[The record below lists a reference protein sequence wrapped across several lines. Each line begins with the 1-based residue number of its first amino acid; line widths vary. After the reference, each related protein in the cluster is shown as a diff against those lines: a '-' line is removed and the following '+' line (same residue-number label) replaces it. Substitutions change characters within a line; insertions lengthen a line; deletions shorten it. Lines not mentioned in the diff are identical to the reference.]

1 MASIRQSPE
10 TKFAVLS
17 PPDGAGDADHD
28 IDPLNTAQV
37 KRMAARPQKFR
48 APEFKYVYSDMD
60 SDQAEL
66 EEWFAYAD
74 NTLLVESRDEFIKS
88 SGASFR
94 QMPEAKQQRYIIS
107 QISFIETISD
117 REGALL
123 RLFYI
128 ATGTFAESASD
139 DDLLDLIRQN
149 TNLLWK
155 SHTIDAVY
163 ECIQHLFEEFY
174 AIPLDD
180 LQDLQS
186 CKKGLLLALTVLYFM
201 VQTRQEEDF
210 GDELASLSPRIVPYF
225 LTQISSFR
233 LHIPDDLPWRNIL
246 LLTWKLILRI
256 FGNSQDLL
264 KAKAYAREKVGLPLE
279 TKKDTITATP
289 LDYQAFRQGIRS
301 RYPGYR
307 PPNDVLP
314 KEFPYTTNSAA
325 SSSSTLAEFAVDPL
339 PGSSVHIA
347 TPAPSPPPS
356 PPPTAKSK
364 KSSFQ
369 TDQSFPFLYPQ
380 DVDIPV
386 SIREAEEIFAQR
398 TRTSLWI
405 VQLWAEREEFMK
417 QERGWIDA
425 GDPLC
430 NDGDDEHVD
439 PKNSSSKRLA
449 RVESA
454 YKDTLQDLQAVVVTL
469 LKMVLSTV
477 SPESA
482 GTFARRQQFLNGESE
497 IHTYPEVTIKSE
509 LEDARETELTLKAIT
524 GILYLLLKW
533 FKTSHILKS
542 EFLAQLLY
550 DSNALPL
557 ILQLFNT
564 KEIEQFV
571 LQIPEVP
578 KLKFF
583 PVCRALA
590 KGEELPDRERAT
602 TRLEESGNEKTVD
615 EILQQDEISVFS
627 HRNFF
632 ISINILKIMQKICKN
647 KAHRNLMIVQLKASN
662 SLRKMLRISQYEA
675 RLYALKI
682 IKGQV
687 PYCGRKWRH
696 MNMRV
701 ITAIYLYCRQD
712 LRDSWLAGVDIDA
725 DIEDSYPREVALRA
739 LIQFYNTRRYPEAAV
754 ALGYQNTEDDFFAK
768 ELETLMIDE
777 QNQAEGI

>member
-1 MASIRQSPE
+1 MASIRQTPEIKFTIISPQE
-10 TKFAVLS
+10 GT
-17 PPDGAGDADHD
+17 GDADHD
-28 IDPLNTAQV
+28 IDPLTTAQV

-48 APEFKYVYSDMD
+48 APEFKYVYADTD
-60 SDQAEL
+60 TEQAEL

-74 NTLLVESRDEFIKS
+74 NPLLVESRDEFIKS
-88 SGASFR
+88 SGGSFR
-94 QMPEAKQQRYIIS
+94 RMSEAKQQRYIIS
-107 QISFIETISD
+107 QISFIDTNIE
-117 REGALL
+117 RELALL
-123 RLFYI
+123 RLFYV
-128 ATGTFAESASD
+128 ATGTFAESVSD
-139 DDLLDLIRQN
+139 EDLLDLIRQN

-155 SHTIDAVY
+155 SHSVDAIY
-163 ECIQHLFEEFY
+163 KCIQHLFEEFY
-174 AIPLDD
+174 GTAPEELKK
-180 LQDLQS
+180 LQN
-186 CKKGLLLALTVLYFM
+186 CKRALFLALTVFYFM
-201 VQTRQEEDF
+201 VQTRQEEVF
-210 GDELASLSPRIVPYF
+210 GDELASLNPSVIPYF
-225 LTQISSFR
+225 LKQVSGFR
-233 LHIPDDLPWRNIL
+233 LQIPDDLPWRNIL
-246 LLTWKLILRI
+246 LLTWKLTLRV
-256 FGNSQDLL
+256 FGNSEDLL
-264 KAKAYAREKVGLPLE
+264 KAKIYAREKAGLPLE

-301 RYPGYR
+301 RYPGYN
-307 PPNDVLP
+307 PPTEVLP
-314 KEFPYTTNSAA
+314 KDFPYMSNSAA
-325 SSSSTLAEFAVDPL
+325 SSNSSLTDFTVDPL

-356 PPPTAKSK
+356 PPPVAKSK

-380 DVDIPV
+380 DIDIPV

-398 TRTSLWI
+398 MRTSLWI

-417 QERGWIDA
+417 QERGWIGA
-425 GDPLC
+425 RDPL
-430 NDGDDEHVD
+430 GDNEEKVD
-439 PKNSSSKRLA
+439 PTNSSSKRLA
-449 RVESA
+449 RVESV
-454 YKDTLQDLQAVVVTL
+454 YKDTLEYLQAVVVTL

-482 GTFARRQQFLNGESE
+482 GAFARRQQFLNGESE
-497 IHTYPEVTIKSE
+497 IHTYPEASIKSE
-509 LEDARETELTLKAIT
+509 LENARETELTLKAIT

-533 FKTSHILKS
+533 FKASHILES

-578 KLKFF
+578 KLKLFA
-583 PVCRALA
+583 VCRTLA
-590 KGEELPDRERAT
+590 SGEELPDREIAT
-602 TRLEESGNEKTVD
+602 TRLEESGSEKTVD

-662 SLRKMLRISQYEA
+662 SLRKTLRISQFEA

-701 ITAIYLYCRQD
+701 ITAIYLYCRQE

-777 QNQAEGI
+777 NTHFEGI

>member
-1 MASIRQSPE
+1 MASIRQTPEMKFTIISPQ
-10 TKFAVLS
+10 
-17 PPDGAGDADHD
+17 DGTGDADHD

-37 KRMAARPQKFR
+37 KRMAARPQKFK
-48 APEFKYVYSDMD
+48 APEFKYVYADTD
-60 SDQAEL
+60 TEQAEL

-74 NTLLVESRDEFIKS
+74 NPLLVESREEFMKS
-88 SGASFR
+88 SRGSFR
-94 QMPEAKQQRYIIS
+94 RMSETKRQRYIIS
-107 QISFIETISD
+107 QISFIETNID
-117 REGALL
+117 RELALL
-123 RLFYI
+123 RLFYV
-128 ATGTFAESASD
+128 ATGTFAESVSD
-139 DDLLDLIRQN
+139 EDLLDLIRQN

-155 SHTIDAVY
+155 SHTVDAIY
-163 ECIQHLFEEFY
+163 KCIQHLFEEFY
-174 AIPLDD
+174 GTAPEELKN
-180 LQDLQS
+180 LQN
-186 CKKGLLLALTVLYFM
+186 CKKALFLALTVFYFM
-201 VQTRQEEDF
+201 VQTRQEEVF
-210 GDELASLSPRIVPYF
+210 GDEIASLNPSVIPYF
-225 LTQISSFR
+225 LKQISEFR
-233 LHIPDDLPWRNIL
+233 LQIPDDLPWRNIL
-246 LLTWKLILRI
+246 LLTWKLTLRV
-256 FGNSQDLL
+256 FGNSEDLL
-264 KAKAYAREKVGLPLE
+264 QAKTYAREKAGLPLE

-301 RYPGYR
+301 RYPGYK
-307 PPNDVLP
+307 PPTEVLP
-314 KEFPYTTNSAA
+314 KEFPYMSNSAA
-325 SSSSTLAEFAVDPL
+325 SSSNSLTDFTVDPL

-356 PPPTAKSK
+356 PPPVAKSK

-380 DVDIPV
+380 DIDIPV

-398 TRTSLWI
+398 MRTSLWI

-417 QERGWIDA
+417 QERGWIGA
-425 GDPLC
+425 GDPL
-430 NDGDDEHVD
+430 GDTEEKVD
-439 PKNSSSKRLA
+439 PTNSSSKRLA
-449 RVESA
+449 RVEGV
-454 YKDTLQDLQAVVVTL
+454 YKDTLEHLQAVVVTL

-482 GTFARRQQFLNGESE
+482 GAFARRQQFLNGESE
-497 IHTYPEVTIKSE
+497 MHTYPEATVKSE
-509 LEDARETELTLKAIT
+509 LENARETELTLKAIT
-524 GILYLLLKW
+524 GLLYLLLKW
-533 FKTSHILKS
+533 FKASHILKS

-578 KLKFF
+578 KLKLFA
-583 PVCRALA
+583 VCRTLA
-590 KGEELPDRERAT
+590 GGEELPDREIAT
-602 TRLEESGNEKTVD
+602 TRLEESGSEKTVD

-627 HRNFF
+627 NRNFF

-662 SLRKMLRISQYEA
+662 SLRKTLRISQFEA

-701 ITAIYLYCRQD
+701 ITAIYLYCRQE

-777 QNQAEGI
+777 NTHFEGI

>member
-1 MASIRQSPE
+1 MASIRQTPEMKFTVISPQ
-10 TKFAVLS
+10 
-17 PPDGAGDADHD
+17 DGTGDADHD
-28 IDPLNTAQV
+28 IDPLDTAQV
-37 KRMAARPQKFR
+37 KRMAVRPQKFK
-48 APEFKYVYSDMD
+48 APEFKYVYADTD
-60 SDQAEL
+60 TEQAEL
-66 EEWFAYAD
+66 EEWFAYVE
-74 NTLLVESRDEFIKS
+74 NPLLVESRDEFVKS
-88 SGASFR
+88 SGGSWR
-94 QMPEAKQQRYIIS
+94 RMTEVKRQRYVIS
-107 QISFIETISD
+107 QISLIETNCE
-117 REGALL
+117 RELALL

-128 ATGTFAESASD
+128 VTGTFDESVSD
-139 DDLLDLIRQN
+139 EDLLDLIHQN
-149 TNLLWK
+149 TDILWK
-155 SHTIDAVY
+155 SHTVDAIY
-163 ECIQHLFEEFY
+163 ECIQHLFEQVYSIAPE
-174 AIPLDD
+174 D
-180 LQDLQS
+180 LEKPQI
-186 CKKGLLLALTVLYFM
+186 CKKELFLALTILYFM
-201 VQTRQEEDF
+201 IQVRQEEEF
-210 GDELASLSPRIVPYF
+210 GDELANLDPSAIPFF
-225 LTQISSFR
+225 LKQVSVFR
-233 LHIPDDLPWRNIL
+233 LHIPDDLPWRNVL

-256 FGNSQDLL
+256 FGNSEDLR
-264 KAKAYAREKVGLPLE
+264 KAKEYARDKAGLPAE

-289 LDYQAFRQGIRS
+289 LDYQAFRQGISS
-301 RYPGYR
+301 RYPGYK
-307 PPNDVLP
+307 PPVEVLP
-314 KEFPYTTNSAA
+314 KEFPYIRNSAT
-325 SSSSTLAEFAVDPL
+325 SSTSSLADFSVDPL

-356 PPPTAKSK
+356 PPPIAKSK

-380 DVDIPV
+380 DVEIPV

-398 TRTSLWI
+398 MRTSLWI

-417 QERGWIDA
+417 QERGWIGA
-425 GDPLC
+425 GDPPV
-430 NDGDDEHVD
+430 GDDSEKGEVAD
-439 PKNSSSKRLA
+439 SSSKRLA
-449 RVESA
+449 RVENV
-454 YKDTLQDLQAVVVTL
+454 YKDILEHLQGVVVTL

-482 GTFARRQQFLNGESE
+482 DAFARRQQFLNGESDLL
-497 IHTYPEVTIKSE
+497 TYPEATIKSE
-509 LEDARETELTLKAIT
+509 LENARETELTLKAIT

-533 FKTSHILKS
+533 FKASHILKS

-557 ILQLFNT
+557 FLQLFNT
-564 KEIEQFV
+564 KEIDQFV

-583 PVCRALA
+583 AVCRALTS
-590 KGEELPDRERAT
+590 GEGLPNRELAT
-602 TRLEESGNEKTVD
+602 TRLDEAGNEKTVE
-615 EILQQDEISVFS
+615 EILQQDEITVFS

-632 ISINILKIMQKICKN
+632 ISINVLKIMQKICKN

-662 SLRKMLRISQYEA
+662 SLRKTLRISQFEA

-701 ITAIYLYCRQD
+701 ITAIYLYCRQE

-754 ALGYQNTEDDFFAK
+754 ALGYQNTEEDFFAK

-777 QNQAEGI
+777 NPQIEGI